1 MFGNNN
7 FNLNFDG
14 KNHVK
19 PTSARGINS
28 WLQRK
33 GAFGAGYFRVV
44 EQKAYQGKE
53 LILYKYDAYDRP
65 MQEVVITRF
74 PDQIINT
81 LINVGIA
88 PDWKNK

>member
-1 MFGNNN
+1 MFGRNN
-7 FNLNFDG
+7 FSLNYDNV
-14 KNHVK
+14 NHVK

-28 WLQRK
+28 WLQRQ

-53 LILYKYDAYDRP
+53 LILYKYDNYDKP
-65 MQEVVITRF
+65 INSVSSLYPNE
-74 PDQIINT
+74 IINT
-81 LINVGIA
+81 LINMGVA